1 MRSLANADDGRRD
14 RVLDAFGTN
23 EKSLK
28 NDGILMDSN
37 LPWDETFQLLTRH
50 LLSDA
55 LKVDSWRDEGVA
67 LLRGRG
73 CVLGR
78 VSSVLPAGD
87 EGPEVVT
94 VAWKAPSRHFLGGK
108 REWSSD
114 WTLAASTFPTRPGDI
129 IVVLDGAA
137 EPTLI
142 RACEHHV
149 KIIRAIL
156 SPTDVSRDAITHVV
170 PSPYDFL
177 LFWHCDAPSA
187 ENKEHDGQEL
197 PLSYGPSSVF
207 PSDIGVDRTET
218 LFSLG
223 LILRDAN
230 QHDSASQV
238 FAEVSRAC
246 IAELLS
252 KNDGGGAT
260 QIARHY
266 RWKTPKK
273 SHESTL
279 TELFTK
285 HGNGP
290 ASLRYAAS
298 TGIEAAVSLLL
309 NIGDADLRIQGANA
323 PFVLAAKGGHWSIA
337 KLFLLARR
345 SAAQSTP
352 PPHPEASDS
361 GTSKEHNSSQTQ
373 DSEST
378 TLGPTE
384 CVSETGDQA
393 DVTPESPI
401 STSSLGLKTPTSAK
415 PHHEESNNTV
425 ESEKANN
432 RKSRYQNPIACITN
446 SLTNYEWSHTQSL
459 KPGPRP
465 AHQQH
470 QHQVEDQ
477 EEEEG
482 LTPLIWAIIH
492 NDTSEIDTLLDIGS
506 IDPDGRDAM
515 GRTPLAWA
523 TKAGNWKA
531 VGMLLD
537 TGRVNPEAK
546 DRDGLTPLMWAAI
559 IGGDACFEW
568 LGAAKRGKW
577 WTRYR
582 NQRAK
587 SRPAYRDVYEYRLFS

>member
-1 MRSLANADDGRRD
+1 MRSLADADDGRRD

-28 NDGILMDSN
+28 DDGIPMDSN
-37 LPWDETFQLLTRH
+37 LPWDETFQFLTRH

-55 LKVDSWRDEGVA
+55 LKVDNWRDVGVA

-73 CVLGR
+73 CVLGW
-78 VSSVLPAGD
+78 VSSILQAGD
-87 EGPEVVT
+87 EGPEVAT
-94 VAWKAPSRHFLGGK
+94 IAWKAPSRHFLGGK

-114 WTLAASTFPTRPGDI
+114 WTLAASTLPTRPGDI

-142 RACEHHV
+142 RACENHV

-170 PSPYDFL
+170 LSSYDFL

-187 ENKEHDGQEL
+187 ESKVEDGQKL
-197 PLSYGPSSVF
+197 PFSYGSSSLF
-207 PSDIGVDRTET
+207 LSEIGLDRTEA

-223 LILRDAN
+223 MILRDAN

-238 FAEVSRAC
+238 FVEVSRAC
-246 IAELLS
+246 IAEFSS
-252 KNDGGGAT
+252 KNERDGT
-260 QIARHY
+260 QIARHH
-266 RWKTPKK
+266 RWRAPKK

-279 TELFTK
+279 TELFIK

-290 ASLRYAAS
+290 AALRYAAS
-298 TGIEAAVSLLL
+298 AGLEAAITLLL
-309 NIGDADLRIQGANA
+309 NIGEADLRIQGANA
-323 PFVLAAKGGHWSIA
+323 PFVLAAKAGHWSIA

-352 PPHPEASDS
+352 TPHPAASDS
-361 GTSKEHNSSQTQ
+361 GMSKQHNSSQIQ

-378 TLGPTE
+378 TLGPIE

-401 STSSLGLKTPTSAK
+401 SASSLGLKTPTSAK
-415 PHHEESNNTV
+415 PYHEASKTTAQ
-425 ESEKANN
+425 SEKANN
-432 RKSRYQNPIACITN
+432 RKSRYQNPIASITN
-446 SLTNYEWSHTQSL
+446 TLATYEWSHTQSL
-459 KPGPRP
+459 KPRPRSGL
-465 AHQQH
+465 QQH

-477 EEEEG
+477 EEG
-482 LTPLIWAIIH
+482 LTPLIWAVIH

-531 VGMLLD
+531 VGMLID
-537 TGRVNPEAK
+537 TGRVDPEAK

-568 LGAAKRGKW
+568 LGGAKRGKW

-587 SRPAYRDVYEYRLFS
+587 SQPAYRDVYEYRLFS